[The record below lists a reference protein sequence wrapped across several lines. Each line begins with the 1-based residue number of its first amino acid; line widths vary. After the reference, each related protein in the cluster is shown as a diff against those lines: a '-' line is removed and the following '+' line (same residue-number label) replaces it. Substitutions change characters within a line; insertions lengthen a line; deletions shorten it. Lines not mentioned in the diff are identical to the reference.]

1 MKTDDRNLNDRNL
14 NDLTLAAALAL
25 IQHTF
30 AVDRILGDYN
40 RDITVRYYTESE
52 PGYRK
57 YHSLQDCVHFALNDG
72 GVFDPDGYY
81 GQPRY
86 VSEQIRTIKAS
97 QVLELGSGKGFNSV
111 FLAQHH
117 PEVQFMGVDLTP
129 RHVQIARQKATQVP
143 SLDFQV
149 GDFNQLDLPDQSID
163 LAFGVDCLC
172 HAADSQLV
180 LAELYR
186 VLKPGGRL
194 VVFDGYRKAA
204 LATFGPEMQLAM
216 QLTEVSMAVR
226 HGFPVLADWLA
237 VAELVGFT
245 LIAQRDKTQAILP
258 NLYEVQALA
267 KRYFRHPWRAR
278 LLQWVLPKYL
288 VRNAIAG
295 LLLPLVCDAQTGAFS
310 YQQLVLEVR

>member
-1 MKTDDRNLNDRNL
+1 MGAEAKTGAVT
-14 NDLTLAAALAL
+14 LTVALAL
-25 IQHTF
+25 VQRYF
-30 AVDRILGDYN
+30 PCDRILADYD

-57 YHSLQDCVHFALNDG
+57 YHSLRDCVHFALNED

-81 GQPRY
+81 GQPRS
-86 VSEQIRTIKAS
+86 VSEQIQAIKAS
-97 QVLELGSGKGFNSV
+97 QVLELGSGKGFNSL

-117 PEVQFMGVDLTP
+117 PEVQFRGVDLTP
-129 RHVQIARQKATQVP
+129 RHVQIACQKAAQVP
-143 SLDFQV
+143 NLAFQV
-149 GDFNQLDLPDQSID
+149 GDFNQLDLPNQSID

-172 HAADSQLV
+172 HAADSQTV

-186 VLKPGGRL
+186 VLRPGGRL
-194 VVFDGYRKAA
+194 VVFDGYRKAD
-204 LATFGPEMQLAM
+204 LATFSPEMQLAM
-216 QLTEVSMAVR
+216 QLTEVTMAVR

-237 VAELVGFT
+237 VAESVGFT
-245 LIAQRDKTQAILP
+245 AIVQQDKTQAILP

-267 KRYFRHPWRAR
+267 KRYFRHPWRAK

-310 YQQLVLEVR
+310 YQQLVLEIP